1 MSTSAPPPEGVARPP
16 WARPLDRWAARA
28 ARWLGW
34 LVRRPDDDA
43 LERLARADRGPRP
56 ELPRPEGVSVPPGG
70 IDAARAALDR
80 GELAE
85 ALHLFGEILA
95 VDERAA
101 WAWHGRGDALQ
112 LMGAWQDA
120 LAAYERATE
129 LQPRV
134 GLHHGGRANALKS
147 LGRVEEAEAAWTE
160 ALRLDPGL
168 EWMRR
173 G

>member
-1 MSTSAPPPEGVARPP
+1 MSTFEPPRPGTARPP
-16 WARPLDRWAARA
+16 WARPLDRWAFRA

-34 LVRRPDDDA
+34 LVRRPDEDA
-43 LERLARADRGPRP
+43 LEQLARADRGPRP
-56 ELPRPEGVSVPPGG
+56 ELPEPAGVQISPGG
-70 IDAARAALDR
+70 IDAAREALDR
-80 GELAE
+80 GQLAE

-95 VDERAA
+95 ADERAA

-112 LMGAWQDA
+112 LMGEWQDA
-120 LAAYERATE
+120 LAAYERAAA

-134 GLHHGGRANALKS
+134 GLHHGGRANALRS
-147 LGRVEEAEAAWTE
+147 LGRLDEAEAAWAE
-160 ALRLDPGL
+160 ALRSDPGL